1 VVNHAG
7 KRGRR
12 ADQAAGQANLWQ
24 LESSHIQHSDMQH
37 GTFRALAGLPACLPP
52 CLPPCLPACLCSGQ
66 FAEVLN
72 LVPWGG
78 VSLQFRHLRLFGM
91 QGVSGL
97 GESPLSSCCIPLRC
111 TTRAGGQAAHC
122 WGRADVMHAFYLCL
136 QAPRWHLPMWRT
148 LPDFRHTAL

>member
-1 VVNHAG
+1 MQASEAG
-7 KRGRR
+7 GPTRRQGRPTFGSLNR
-12 ADQAAGQANLWQ
+12 LTFNILTCNMEHFELW
-24 LESSHIQHSDMQH
+24 
-37 GTFRALAGLPACLPP
+37 PACLPASLP
-52 CLPPCLPACLCSGQ
+52 ASLPPCLPACLCSGQ